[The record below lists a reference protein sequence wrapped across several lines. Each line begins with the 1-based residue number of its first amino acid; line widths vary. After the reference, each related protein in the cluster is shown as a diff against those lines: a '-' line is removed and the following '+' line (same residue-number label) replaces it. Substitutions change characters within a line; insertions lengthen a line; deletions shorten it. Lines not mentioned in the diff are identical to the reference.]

1 MKVIYM
7 GTPDFAVP
15 ALKALVTGGYEV
27 LAVITQP
34 DKPKGRGKAMQF
46 PPVKEAALEYNIPV
60 YQPTNVN
67 DEESMQ
73 LFRTLNPDIIVVA
86 AFGQVLKE
94 ELLNLPKYGCI
105 NIHASLL
112 PKLRGAAP
120 IQFAVIEGDK
130 EAGVTIMK
138 MAKGLDTGDMLSKV
152 SVPLDK
158 KETGGSLHDK
168 LSKLGGELL
177 MNTLTEIENNTITPV
192 PQGEEYTYAGMLSK
206 SMGDIDWTK
215 DALTIERLIR
225 GLNPWPS
232 AYTYLGEKMLKIWDA
247 DVDETVTGEPGTIV
261 DVNKKNFT
269 VATGNGGLVINSL
282 QLQGKKRMDCDAFLR
297 GVKLEA
303 GKKLGR

>member
-15 ALKALVTGGYEV
+15 ALKALVEGGHEV

-46 PPVKEAALEYNIPV
+46 PPVKEAALAYEIPV
-60 YQPTNVN
+60 YQPVHVN
-67 DEESMQ
+67 DEENIEV
-73 LFRTLNPDIIVVA
+73 FRKLNPDIIVVA

-130 EAGVTIMK
+130 EAGVTIMQ

-152 SVPLDK
+152 SVTLDK

-177 MNTLTEIENNTITPV
+177 MNTLKEIENNTITPV
-192 PQGEEYTYAGMLSK
+192 PQGDEYTYAGMLHK
-206 SMGDIDWTK
+206 SMGDIDWSK
-215 DALTIERLIR
+215 DATTIERLIR

-232 AYTYLGEKMLKIWDA
+232 AYSYLGEKMLKIWDA
-247 DVDETVTGEPGTIV
+247 DVDETVSGEPGMIV
-261 DVNKKNFT
+261 EVNKRNFT
-269 VATGNGGLVINSL
+269 VATGKGGLVINSL

-297 GVKLEA
+297 GVKILV
-303 GKKLGR
+303 GTKLGR

>member
-1 MKVIYM
+1 MRIVYM
-7 GTPDFAVP
+7 GTPDFAVLP
-15 ALKALVTGGYEV
+15 LQALVEGKHEV

-46 PPVKEAALEYNIPV
+46 PPVKEAALKYQLPV
-60 YQPTNVN
+60 YQPSNIN
-67 DEESMQ
+67 DEESME
-73 LFRTLNPDIIVVA
+73 LLKKLNPDIIVVA

-138 MAKGLDTGDMLSKV
+138 MAKGLDTGDMLSKA
-152 SVPLDK
+152 SITLDK

-168 LSKLGGELL
+168 LSKLGAKLL
-177 MNTLTEIENNTITPV
+177 MNTLKEIENNTITPI
-192 PQGEEYTYAGMLSK
+192 PQGDEYTYAGMLTK
-206 SMGDIDWTK
+206 SMGEIDWNK
-215 DALTIERLIR
+215 DAITIERLIR

-232 AYTYLGEKMLKIWDA
+232 AYSYLGDKMLKIWDA
-247 DVDETVTGEPGTIV
+247 DVDETIDGKPGVIV
-261 DVNKKNFT
+261 SLTKQNFT
-269 VATGNGGLVINSL
+269 VATGKGGLIINSL

-297 GVKLEA
+297 GVKLLV
-303 GKKLGR
+303 GTKLGR